1 MFRPKLEIFDDLC
14 AGASSHLQ
22 FDSKSVWERR
32 TAQIEELHRS
42 EEPKLCGDLD
52 LLDQNW
58 RNDPSQTVTLSELL
72 CGLAGV
78 WCSGVPC
85 WFSGG
90 FLQFSNPFSVGHP
103 KSINVCRYVFFVFAG
118 PSEIHALW
126 LTSSTSEPI
135 VTGLFVDTKT
145 TLG

>member
-22 FDSKSVWERR
+22 FDSKSVGERR

-103 KSINVCRYVFFVFAG
+103 KSINVCRYVLFVFAG
-118 PSEIHALW
+118 PSEIHAL
-126 LTSSTSEPI
+126 
-135 VTGLFVDTKT
+135 
-145 TLG
+145 